1 MARYGCEWM
10 NNGLTELIFHAD
22 ANSRKLRII
31 YFNNFW
37 VAWDSNFNE
46 WISLAEF
53 LHTNTYLR
61 KLKVTLIVNGWA
73 LSNMGASF

>member
-10 NNGLTELIFHAD
+10 NNGLIELIFHAD

-37 VAWDSNFNE
+37 VNVVKNRHEWTDKSMNE
-46 WISLAEF
+46 
-53 LHTNTYLR
+53 
-61 KLKVTLIVNGWA
+61 
-73 LSNMGASF
+73 